1 MNRIQA
7 RSPFLIK
14 YSDTDLVRVAIQL
27 YVYDGTQNDV
37 TDRANGFT
45 YQVTITPVN
54 NSDEVIFDASE
65 IIDSI
70 LDIEFDGTYT
80 SQMVW
85 VDYAITP
92 TVLVGG
98 TPTQEA
104 TQSIVNLEGYGGYR
118 YFEEGVQNLSR
129 ADDTDV
135 ILLTNRVVYKGAD
148 SVVRIPILADSFAE
162 LVTYEKNGERLF
174 SEFVFASTDSSN
186 RITYVSNDSTN
197 GVDNFI
203 ERVEADGGIFEAS
216 NCTRSLSYDVDLYG
230 VDTIYVSGQKI
241 TVKEPVCSLYDKY
254 KVTFINRFGA
264 LQDVYFDGRSSQTMK
279 TKSESK
285 YRSNT
290 LISDS
295 YSISKHNNRFVSKN
309 AVDSMKLS
317 TGFISEDYLVVFKEL
332 ELSSKVWIEKDGLTL
347 PIDLKDA
354 TFEYKTKLND
364 KLINYTIDVDFSFSS
379 ISNIR

>member
-1 MNRIQA
+1 MNRIQS

-14 YSDTDLVRVAIQL
+14 YSDTDLVNVAIQL
-27 YVYDGTQNDV
+27 YVYEGTQNDV
-37 TDRANGFT
+37 TDRANGFI

-70 LDIEFDGTYT
+70 LDIEFDGTYN

-92 TVLVGG
+92 TVLVAGE
-98 TPTQEA
+98 PTQEA

-129 ADDTDV
+129 VDDTDV
-135 ILLTNRVVYKGAD
+135 ILLTNRVIYKGAD
-148 SVVRIPILADSFAE
+148 SVVRIPILADAFAE
-162 LVTYEKNGERLF
+162 RVTYEKNGKAIF
-174 SEFVFASTDSSN
+174 TEFVAPSTDSSS
-186 RITYVSNDSTN
+186 RITYISSDTTN
-197 GVDNFI
+197 GVDNYK
-203 ERVEADGGIFEAS
+203 ERVIADGGIFEEAD
-216 NCTRSLSYDVDLYG
+216 CYRSLAYDVDLYG
-230 VDTIYVSGQKI
+230 VDAIYVSGEKI
-241 TVKEPVCSLYDKY
+241 VVKEPTCSKYQRY
-254 KVTFINRFGA
+254 KVTFVNKFGA
-264 LQDVYFDGRSSQTMK
+264 LQDVYFDGKNSQTMK

-295 YSISKHNNRFVSKN
+295 YSISKHSNRFVTKN
-309 AVDSMKLS
+309 AIDSMKLS
-317 TGFISEDYLVVFKEL
+317 TGFISEDYLEVFKEL
-332 ELSSKVWIEKDGLTL
+332 ELSRKVWIEKDGLTL

-364 KLINYTIDVDFSFSS
+364 KLINYTINVDFSFSS

>member
-7 RSPFLIK
+7 RSPFFIK
-14 YSDTDLVRVAIQL
+14 YSATDLVRVVIQL
-27 YVYDGTQNDV
+27 YVYEGTQNNV
-37 TDRANGFT
+37 TDRTNGFT
-45 YQVTITPVN
+45 YQATINPVN
-54 NSDEVIFDASE
+54 NSDEVVFDASD

-70 LDIEFDGTYT
+70 LDIEFDGTYN

-92 TVLVGG
+92 TVLVAGE
-98 TPTQEA
+98 PTEQA
-104 TQSIVNLEGYGGYR
+104 TQAIVNLEGYGGYR

-135 ILLTNRVVYKGAD
+135 ILLTNKVIYKGAD
-148 SVVRIPILADSFAE
+148 SVVRIPILADSSTE

-174 SEFVFASTDSSN
+174 TELVVPSTDSNN
-186 RITYVSNDSTN
+186 RISYISNDVTN
-197 GVDNFI
+197 GVDRYK
-203 ERVEADGGIFEAS
+203 ERVVADGGTFEDAD
-216 NCTRSLSYDVDLYG
+216 CYRSLAYDVDLYG

-241 TVKEPVCSLYDKY
+241 VVKEPTCSKYDKY

-264 LQDVYFDGRSSQTMK
+264 LQDVYFDGKSTQKMK
-279 TKSESK
+279 VKSESK

-290 LISDS
+290 LVSDS
-295 YSISKHNNRFVSKN
+295 YSISSHNNRFVTKN
-309 AVDSMKLS
+309 GVDSMTLS
-317 TGFISEDYLVVFKEL
+317 TGFISEEYLIVFKEL
-332 ELSSKVWIEKDGLTL
+332 ELSRKVWIEKDGLTL

-364 KLINYTIDVDFSFSS
+364 KLINYTIDVDFSYNS

>member
-27 YVYDGTQNDV
+27 YVYEGTQNDV
-37 TDRANGFT
+37 TDRGNGFT

-70 LDIEFDGTYT
+70 LDIEFDGTYN

-92 TVLVGG
+92 TVLVAGE
-98 TPTQEA
+98 PTQEA

-135 ILLTNRVVYKGAD
+135 ILLTNRVVYKGSD
-148 SVVRIPILADSFAE
+148 SVVRIPILADAFAE
-162 LVTYEKNGERLF
+162 QVTYEKNGKRLF
-174 SEFVFASTDSSN
+174 TELVVPSTDSSS
-186 RITYVSNDSTN
+186 RITYISSDITN
-197 GVDNFI
+197 GVDNYK
-203 ERVEADGGIFEAS
+203 ERVIADGGIFEDAD
-216 NCTRSLSYDVDLYG
+216 CYRSLAYDVDLYG
-230 VDTIYVSGQKI
+230 VDAIYVSGEKI
-241 TVKEPVCSLYDKY
+241 VVKEPVCSLYDKY

-264 LQDVYFDGRSSQTMK
+264 LQDVYFDGKSSQTMK

-290 LISDS
+290 LVSDS
-295 YSISKHNNRFVSKN
+295 YSISRHNNRFVTKN

-354 TFEYKTKLND
+354 TFEYKNRLND

>member
-129 ADDTDV
+129 ANDTDV

-148 SVVRIPILADSFAE
+148 SVVRIPILADASTE
-162 LVTYEKNGERLF
+162 QVTYEIDGEVVLTE
-174 SEFVFASTDSSN
+174 SVAPSTDSSS

-264 LQDVYFDGRSSQTMK
+264 LQDVYFDGKSSQTMK

-295 YSISKHNNRFVSKN
+295 YSISKHNNRFVTKN

>member
-7 RSPFLIK
+7 RSPFFIK
-14 YSDTDLVRVAIQL
+14 YSATDLVRVVIQL
-27 YVYDGTQNDV
+27 YVYEGTQNNV
-37 TDRANGFT
+37 TDRTNGFT
-45 YQVTITPVN
+45 YQATINPVN
-54 NSDEVIFDASE
+54 NSDEVVFDASD

-70 LDIEFDGTYT
+70 LDIEFDGTYN

-92 TVLVGG
+92 TVLVAGE
-98 TPTQEA
+98 PTEQA
-104 TQSIVNLEGYGGYR
+104 TQAIVNLEGYGGYR

-135 ILLTNRVVYKGAD
+135 ILLTNKVIYKGAD
-148 SVVRIPILADSFAE
+148 SVVRIPILADSSTE

-174 SEFVFASTDSSN
+174 TELVVPSTDSNN
-186 RITYVSNDSTN
+186 RISYISNDVTN
-197 GVDNFI
+197 GVDRYK
-203 ERVEADGGIFEAS
+203 ERVVADGGTFEDAD
-216 NCTRSLSYDVDLYG
+216 CYRSLAYDVDLYG

-241 TVKEPVCSLYDKY
+241 VVKEPTCSKYDKY

-264 LQDVYFDGRSSQTMK
+264 LQDVYFDGKSTQKMK
-279 TKSESK
+279 VKSESK

-290 LISDS
+290 LVSDS
-295 YSISKHNNRFVSKN
+295 YSISSHNNRFVTKN
-309 AVDSMKLS
+309 GVDSMTLS
-317 TGFISEDYLVVFKEL
+317 TGFISEEYLIVFKEL
-332 ELSSKVWIEKDGLTL
+332 ELSRKVWIEKDGLTL
-347 PIDLKDA
+347 PVDLKDA

-364 KLINYTIDVDFSFSS
+364 KLINYTIDVDFSYNS

>member
-148 SVVRIPILADSFAE
+148 SVVRIPILADSSTE

-174 SEFVFASTDSSN
+174 TELVVPSTDSNN
-186 RITYVSNDSTN
+186 RISYISNDVTN
-197 GVDNFI
+197 GVDRYK
-203 ERVEADGGIFEAS
+203 ERVVADGGTFEDAD
-216 NCTRSLSYDVDLYG
+216 CYRSLAYDVDLYG

-264 LQDVYFDGRSSQTMK
+264 LQDVYFDGKSSQTMK

>member
-14 YSDTDLVRVAIQL
+14 YSDTDLVDVAIQL
-27 YVYDGTQNDV
+27 YVYEGTQNDV
-37 TDRANGFT
+37 TDRANGFI

-70 LDIEFDGTYT
+70 LDIEFDGTYN

-98 TPTQEA
+98 VPTQEA

-129 ADDTDV
+129 ANDTDV
-135 ILLTNRVVYKGAD
+135 ILLTNRVIYKGAD
-148 SVVRIPILADSFAE
+148 SVVRIPILADAFTE
-162 LVTYEKNGERLF
+162 QVTYEKNGKRIFTEL
-174 SEFVFASTDSSN
+174 VIPSTDSSN
-186 RITYVSNDSTN
+186 RITYISSDITN
-197 GVDNFI
+197 GVDNYK
-203 ERVEADGGIFEAS
+203 ERVIADGGIFEEAD
-216 NCTRSLSYDVDLYG
+216 CYRSLAYNVDLYG
-230 VDTIYVSGQKI
+230 VDTIYVSGEKI
-241 TVKEPVCSLYDKY
+241 VVKEAACSKYDKY

-264 LQDVYFDGRSSQTMK
+264 LQDVYFDGKSSQTMK

-290 LISDS
+290 LVSDS
-295 YSISKHNNRFVSKN
+295 YSTSKHNNRFVTKN
-309 AVDSMKLS
+309 ATDSMKLS
-317 TGFISEDYLVVFKEL
+317 TGFISEDYLEVFKEL
-332 ELSSKVWIEKDGLTL
+332 ELSRKVWIEKDGLTL

>member
-7 RSPFLIK
+7 RSPFFIK
-14 YSDTDLVRVAIQL
+14 YSATDLVRVVIQL
-27 YVYDGTQNDV
+27 YVYEGTQNNV
-37 TDRANGFT
+37 TDRTNGFT
-45 YQVTITPVN
+45 YQATITPVN
-54 NSDEVIFDASE
+54 NSDEVVFDASD

-70 LDIEFDGTYT
+70 LDIEFDGTYN

-92 TVLVGG
+92 TVLVAGE
-98 TPTQEA
+98 PTEQA
-104 TQSIVNLEGYGGYR
+104 TQAIVNLEGYGGYR

-129 ADDTDV
+129 ADDTDI
-135 ILLTNRVVYKGAD
+135 ILLTNKVIYKGAD
-148 SVVRIPILADSFAE
+148 SVVRIPILADSSTE

-174 SEFVFASTDSSN
+174 TELVVPSTDSNN
-186 RITYVSNDSTN
+186 RISYISNDVTN
-197 GVDNFI
+197 GVDRYK
-203 ERVEADGGIFEAS
+203 ERVVADGGTFEDAD
-216 NCTRSLSYDVDLYG
+216 CYRSLAYDVDLYG

-241 TVKEPVCSLYDKY
+241 VVKEPTCSKYDKY

-264 LQDVYFDGRSSQTMK
+264 LQDVYFDGKSTQKMK
-279 TKSESK
+279 VKSESK

-290 LISDS
+290 LVSDS
-295 YSISKHNNRFVSKN
+295 YSISSHNNRFVTKN
-309 AVDSMKLS
+309 GVDSMTLS
-317 TGFISEDYLVVFKEL
+317 TGFISEEYLIVFKEL
-332 ELSSKVWIEKDGLTL
+332 ELSRKVWIEKDGLTL

-364 KLINYTIDVDFSFSS
+364 KLINYTIDVDFSYNS

>member
-27 YVYDGTQNDV
+27 YVYEGTQNDV

-148 SVVRIPILADSFAE
+148 SVVRIPILADSSTE

-174 SEFVFASTDSSN
+174 TELVVPSTDSSN
-186 RITYVSNDSTN
+186 RISYISNDATN
-197 GVDNFI
+197 GVDRYK
-203 ERVEADGGIFEAS
+203 ERVVADGGTFEDAD
-216 NCTRSLSYDVDLYG
+216 CYRSLAYDVDLYG

-264 LQDVYFDGRSSQTMK
+264 LQDVYFDGKSSQTMK

>member
-27 YVYDGTQNDV
+27 YVYEGTQNDV
-37 TDRANGFT
+37 TDRSNGFT
-45 YQVTITPVN
+45 YQATITPVN

-70 LDIEFDGTYT
+70 LDIEFDGTYN

-92 TVLVGG
+92 TVLVAGE
-98 TPTQEA
+98 PTQEA

-148 SVVRIPILADSFAE
+148 SVVRIPILADAFAE
-162 LVTYEKNGERLF
+162 QVTYEKNGKRLF
-174 SEFVFASTDSSN
+174 TELVVPSTDSSS
-186 RITYVSNDSTN
+186 RITYISSDITN
-197 GVDNFI
+197 GVDNYK
-203 ERVEADGGIFEAS
+203 ERVIADGGIFEGAD
-216 NCTRSLSYDVDLYG
+216 CYRSLAYDVDLYG
-230 VDTIYVSGQKI
+230 VDAIYVSGEKI
-241 TVKEPVCSLYDKY
+241 VVKEPVCSLYDKY

-264 LQDVYFDGRSSQTMK
+264 LQDVYFDGKSSQTMK

-290 LISDS
+290 LVSDS
-295 YSISKHNNRFVSKN
+295 YSISRHNNRFVTKN

-354 TFEYKTKLND
+354 TFEYKNRLND

>member
-27 YVYDGTQNDV
+27 YVYEGTQNDV

-148 SVVRIPILADSFAE
+148 SVVRIPILADASTE
-162 LVTYEKNGERLF
+162 QVTYEVDGEVVLTGV
-174 SEFVFASTDSSN
+174 VFPSTDSSS
-186 RITYVSNDSTN
+186 RITYVSNDSGN
-197 GVDNFI
+197 GEDNFK
-203 ERVEADGGIFEAS
+203 ERVAIDGGIFEAS

-264 LQDVYFDGRSSQTMK
+264 LQDVYFDGKSSQTMK

-290 LISDS
+290 LVSDS
-295 YSISKHNNRFVSKN
+295 YSISKHNNRFVTKN

>member
-7 RSPFLIK
+7 RSPFFIK
-14 YSDTDLVRVAIQL
+14 YSATDLVRVVIQL
-27 YVYDGTQNDV
+27 YVYEGTQNNV
-37 TDRANGFT
+37 TDRTNGFT
-45 YQVTITPVN
+45 YQATITPVN
-54 NSDEVIFDASE
+54 NSDEVVFDASD

-70 LDIEFDGTYT
+70 LDIEFDGTYN

-92 TVLVGG
+92 TVLVAGE
-98 TPTQEA
+98 PTEQA
-104 TQSIVNLEGYGGYR
+104 TQAIVNLEGYGGYR

-135 ILLTNRVVYKGAD
+135 ILLTNKVIYKGAD

-174 SEFVFASTDSSN
+174 SELVVPSTDSSN
-186 RITYVSNDSTN
+186 RISYISNDATN
-197 GVDNFI
+197 GVDRYK
-203 ERVEADGGIFEAS
+203 ERVVADGGTFEDAD
-216 NCTRSLSYDVDLYG
+216 CYRSLAYDVDLYG

-241 TVKEPVCSLYDKY
+241 VVKEPTCSKYDKY

-264 LQDVYFDGRSSQTMK
+264 LQDVYFDGKSTQKMK
-279 TKSESK
+279 VKSESK

-290 LISDS
+290 LVSDS
-295 YSISKHNNRFVSKN
+295 YSISSHNNRFVTKN
-309 AVDSMKLS
+309 GVDSMTLS
-317 TGFISEDYLVVFKEL
+317 TGFISEEYLIVFKEL
-332 ELSSKVWIEKDGLTL
+332 ELSRKVWIEKDGLTL

-364 KLINYTIDVDFSFSS
+364 KLINYTIDVDFSYNS

>member
-27 YVYDGTQNDV
+27 YVYEGTQNDV

-148 SVVRIPILADSFAE
+148 SVVRIPILADASTE
-162 LVTYEKNGERLF
+162 QVTYEVDGEVVLTGV
-174 SEFVFASTDSSN
+174 VFPSTDSSS
-186 RITYVSNDSTN
+186 RITYVSNDSGN
-197 GVDNFI
+197 GEDNFK
-203 ERVEADGGIFEAS
+203 ERVAIDGGIFEAS

-290 LISDS
+290 LVSDS
-295 YSISKHNNRFVSKN
+295 YSISKHNNRFVTKN

>member
-7 RSPFLIK
+7 RSPFFIK
-14 YSDTDLVRVAIQL
+14 YSATDLVRVVIQL
-27 YVYDGTQNDV
+27 YVYEGTQNNV
-37 TDRANGFT
+37 TDRTNGFT
-45 YQVTITPVN
+45 YQATITPVN
-54 NSDEVIFDASE
+54 NSDEVVFDASD

-70 LDIEFDGTYT
+70 LDIEFDGTYN

-92 TVLVGG
+92 TVLVAGE
-98 TPTQEA
+98 PTEQA
-104 TQSIVNLEGYGGYR
+104 TQAIVNLEGYGGYR

-135 ILLTNRVVYKGAD
+135 ILLTNKVIYKGAD
-148 SVVRIPILADSFAE
+148 SVVRIPILADSSTE

-174 SEFVFASTDSSN
+174 TELVVPSTDSSN
-186 RITYVSNDSTN
+186 RISYISNDATN
-197 GVDNFI
+197 GVDRYK
-203 ERVEADGGIFEAS
+203 ERVVADGGTFEDAD
-216 NCTRSLSYDVDLYG
+216 CYRSLAYDVDLYG
-230 VDTIYVSGQKI
+230 VDTIYISGQKI
-241 TVKEPVCSLYDKY
+241 VVKEPTCSKYDKY

-264 LQDVYFDGRSSQTMK
+264 LQDVYFDGKSTQKMK
-279 TKSESK
+279 VKSESK

-290 LISDS
+290 LVSDS
-295 YSISKHNNRFVSKN
+295 YSISSHNNRFVTKN
-309 AVDSMKLS
+309 GVDSMTLS
-317 TGFISEDYLVVFKEL
+317 TGFISEEYLIVFKEL
-332 ELSSKVWIEKDGLTL
+332 ELSRKVWIEKDGLTL

-364 KLINYTIDVDFSFSS
+364 KLINYTIDVDFSYNS